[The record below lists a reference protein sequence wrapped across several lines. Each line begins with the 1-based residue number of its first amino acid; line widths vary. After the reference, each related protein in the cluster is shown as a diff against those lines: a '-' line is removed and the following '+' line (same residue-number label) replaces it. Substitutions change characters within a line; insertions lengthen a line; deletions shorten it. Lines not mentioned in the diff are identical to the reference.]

1 VIAIGLLG
9 LLPLVKGRDWV
20 GQSRQPLLMRL
31 LQRLPD
37 PYWRLAIAI
46 MTVWILGIGIAVLV
60 R

>member
-1 VIAIGLLG
+1 
-9 LLPLVKGRDWV
+9 
-20 GQSRQPLLMRL
+20 MRL